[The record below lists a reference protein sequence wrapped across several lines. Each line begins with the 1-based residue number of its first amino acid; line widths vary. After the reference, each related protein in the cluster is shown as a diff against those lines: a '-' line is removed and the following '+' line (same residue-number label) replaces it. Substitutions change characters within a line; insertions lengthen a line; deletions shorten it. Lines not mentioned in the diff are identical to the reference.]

1 MPDAA
6 AVRSFALLR
15 AWLACEGL
23 TETSADDF
31 EDGYARL
38 QALAAPRAHP
48 TQLGDSSWLRLWSA
62 LPPGARDLIVLR
74 ALGGL
79 PLQRIAELQGRPLGR
94 IEREW
99 LLLGRRL
106 SARDPN
112 WPAALQSAFLDAAPE
127 PPPTRR
133 GLRIA
138 LATAAVICFGAA
150 LFAPELHRALLLD
163 PAQQRLQA
171 PPMAPPP
178 VVEQVPLSAPEF
190 ELWADEVDFATL
202 HALDFLLWRLSEGG
216 GEVVFDSPAMAAL
229 PEAAAPGQALVGALP
244 NVLPGAGELLDP
256 AAPGSRRPD
265 LVPAASDPA
274 VQLIEV
280 LAPPPDLSA
289 LQPWA
294 LQWPHLLPSQRAE
307 LQQRAQQWELLDEP
321 ARLRFEQRAQAFREL
336 APLARSE
343 LRERHAR
350 WRSFDAATRS
360 TLRALEAGFARA
372 TPEQQATLRT
382 QHQAL
387 PEAVRRGLLAGKSA
401 ELAELARDAFAFV
414 PEDERERTLDLL
426 RELGATEHG
435 LLQRMARRLDPAARE
450 SLRSELLAA
459 DPAARASLIRERAAA
474 VGLRAP

>member
-6 AVRSFALLR
+6 AVRSLALLR
-15 AWLACEGL
+15 AWLACEGV
-23 TETSADDF
+23 TGTHADDF

-38 QALAAPRAHP
+38 QALPLPRAHP
-48 TQLGDSSWLRLWSA
+48 TLEGESSWLRLWSA
-62 LPPGARDLIVLR
+62 LPAGARDLIVLR

-99 LLLGRRL
+99 LLLGRRFT
-106 SARDPN
+106 ARDPN
-112 WPAALQSAFLDAAPE
+112 WPVALRAAFLDVAPE
-127 PPPTRR
+127 TPPARSA
-133 GLRIA
+133 LRIV

-171 PPMAPPP
+171 PPTAPPP

-202 HALDFLLWRLSEGG
+202 HALDFLLWRLRECG
-216 GEVVFDSPAMAAL
+216 GEVVFESPALSAPLDADLSGDAAIGGL
-229 PEAAAPGQALVGALP
+229 PEA
-244 NVLPGAGELLDP
+244 LPGVGELLDP
-256 AAPGSRRPD
+256 SAPGSTRPD
-265 LVPAASDPA
+265 LVPLASDPA

-280 LAPPPDLSA
+280 LAPPADLPA
-289 LQPWA
+289 LTPWA
-294 LQWPHLLPSQRAE
+294 LQWPRLLPTQRAQ
-307 LQQRAQQWELLDEP
+307 LQQRAQQWEQLDEA
-321 ARLRFEQRAQAFREL
+321 ARLRFEQRAQAYREL

-372 TPEQQATLRT
+372 TPQQQAALRT